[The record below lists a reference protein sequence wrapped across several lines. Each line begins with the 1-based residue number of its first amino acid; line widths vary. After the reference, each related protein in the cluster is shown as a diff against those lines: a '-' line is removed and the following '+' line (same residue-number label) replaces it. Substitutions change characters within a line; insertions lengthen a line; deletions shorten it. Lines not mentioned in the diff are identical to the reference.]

1 MYIHLLRVMKTVQL
15 PCLCATLRRASRSL
29 TGLYDEALRPH
40 GMTIT
45 QFTILQ
51 ALQLAGPV
59 AQGQLGGFLA
69 LDSTTLT
76 RSLRPLMKS
85 GWVQRTEGKDR
96 RAWRLTLSRL
106 GTKAYNDA
114 TPDWERVQ
122 QSVHQKLGRQGWLD
136 SFRSAD
142 ELTTAAQ
149 TIGANQ

>member
-1 MYIHLLRVMKTVQL
+1 
-15 PCLCATLRRASRSL
+15 
-29 TGLYDEALRPH
+29 
-40 GMTIT
+40 MTIT

-59 AQGQLGGFLA
+59 AQGQLGNILA

-76 RSLRPLMKS
+76 RSLRPLLKG
-85 GWVQRTEGKDR
+85 GWVQRAEGKDR
-96 RAWRLTLSRL
+96 RAWRLTLSKR
-106 GTKAYNDA
+106 GNDAFTSA

-122 QSVHQKLGRQGWLD
+122 QSLLQKLGRQNWLD